1 MLSQC
6 VAMGREQASR
16 AEGGA
21 AVAVIGNTGAGKS
34 TFVNYLHCCEM
45 ERVLKAIPSSLLL
58 QHSLLPS
65 SPATRKKSTS
75 FA

>member
-6 VAMGREQASR
+6 VALGREQASR

-34 TFVNYLHCCEM
+34 TFVNYLHGCEM
-45 ERVLKAIPSSLLL
+45 ESV
-58 QHSLLPS
+58 
-65 SPATRKKSTS
+65 
-75 FA
+75 